1 MAAEHNFNI
10 FGFRVLRPKN
20 GRTELH
26 TLAQHFKCLWVVLKG
41 FLGEFNLLDSA
52 ELECVGFAG
61 VRLRLATDVDFA
73 LVQDDHQRN
82 SHARDVT
89 CFADIGDEDFA
100 AFVNRPQNYLEFF
113 AGIFLEHGRGSR
125 KKNSRIQV
133 LSELF
138 HGLFFVRR
146 QAFLDFFEQIRNSLA
161 CGGVHVRN
169 ALQKHEM
176 QHGIFEIRK
185 KQIVRRFN
193 CGLIKVGSSVTVH
206 AYVGASINGG
216 KEIHI
221 SLHIATLVFRNL
233 QCCHQIVDGVGSAR
247 IRNQERKKLDGAF
260 AAGNFCHNKPL
271 KLNISYY
278 CDKRCRDA
286 SAFAFFFW

>member
-1 MAAEHNFNI
+1 M
-10 FGFRVLRPKN
+10 
-20 GRTELH
+20 
-26 TLAQHFKCLWVVLKG
+26 
-41 FLGEFNLLDSA
+41 
-52 ELECVGFAG
+52 
-61 VRLRLATDVDFA
+61 RLRLATDVDFA

-89 CFADIGDEDFA
+89 SFADIGDEDFA

-146 QAFLDFFEQIRNSLA
+146 QAFLDFFKQIRDSLA

-169 ALQKHEM
+169 APQKHEM
-176 QHGIFEIRK
+176 QHGVFKIRE
-185 KQIVRRFN
+185 QQVVRRFN
-193 CGLIKVGSSVTVH
+193 CRLIKVGSSVAAH
-206 AYVGASINGG
+206 ADIGASINGG
-216 KEIHI
+216 KEIHV

-233 QCCHQIVDGVGSAR
+233 QCGHQIVDGVGSAR

-271 KLNISYY
+271 KRKYIIIATNNVVVSLLASFFHVKLYNCGSLNKNAPAQSYLSGG
-278 CDKRCRDA
+278 RNRSQRDTRRELDFCFNLA
-286 SAFAFFFW
+286 GSILTLWLQLEFDPPIQS

>member
-52 ELECVGFAG
+52 ELERVGFAG

-89 CFADIGDEDFA
+89 SFADIGDEDFA
-100 AFVNRPQNYLEFF
+100 AFVNRSQNYLEFF

-146 QAFLDFFEQIRNSLA
+146 QAFLDFFEQIRDSLA
-161 CGGVHVRN
+161 CSGVHVRN

-176 QHGIFEIRK
+176 QHGIFEIRE
-185 KQIVRRFN
+185 QQVVRRLD
-193 CGLIKVGSSVTVH
+193 CGLVAESPLATAHTNVGTP
-206 AYVGASINGG
+206 VG
-216 KEIHI
+216 
-221 SLHIATLVFRNL
+221 
-233 QCCHQIVDGVGSAR
+233 GS
-247 IRNQERKKLDGAF
+247 Q
-260 AAGNFCHNKPL
+260 
-271 KLNISYY
+271 
-278 CDKRCRDA
+278 
-286 SAFAFFFW
+286 